1 MSRFRGFLT
10 GLWIGLLAAGLAGCM
25 GADPGNSNRLT
36 APPPSVEMSSPEDL
50 QKILLEFEDYLESTL
65 EDFAIQIKNR
75 NPTPEEEE
83 AAILWK
89 LRMSEKSE
97 GYIVR
102 QDPYHALLDI
112 WALCVRVR
120 NFLETGSGSSLFGA
134 NQELAL
140 DAAYRIE
147 RRIEMLARNHVPP
160 DRFVK
165 TRDFVHSY
173 AAENPLRGLFLEQET
188 SPMSLHQ
195 MGKGAVDFLIGIPL
209 TPFRTITKVGDTA
222 DSFREFNTI
231 ASQFT
236 RVVEGLPEKSR
247 WQLQLL
253 TLDLMR
259 NEKLTTTV
267 LALERV
273 SETSERL
280 ADMGERLPE
289 ELRETTDRLF
299 DRVDQ
304 SQPGLRATLTET
316 RETLAQAGEL
326 SVSAE
331 RILSNATEAG
341 HAWKETALAV
351 DIAARSLAAIG
362 ASDKPSDAPPSR
374 PFDITEYQRT
384 AESATI
390 LARDLET
397 VLTRLQT
404 ILESKSLPENIE
416 LATVRYQQGVATAG
430 KEVRELVDHLALR
443 AAQLLILLFVLV
455 IVGSWIV
462 RRFARTAGKEK

>member
-1 MSRFRGFLT
+1 MGGSR
-10 GLWIGLLAAGLAGCM
+10 
-25 GADPGNSNRLT
+25 DNSNLLT
-36 APPPSVEMSSPEDL
+36 APPPSAEMAFPEDL
-50 QKILLEFEDYLESTL
+50 RKILLEFEDYLEAAIDDFSL
-65 EDFAIQIKNR
+65 EIKKR
-75 NPTPEEEE
+75 NPSPEEEE

-97 GYIVR
+97 GYIIR
-102 QDPYHALLDI
+102 GDPYHALLDV

-120 NFLETGSGSSLFGA
+120 NFLETGLGSSLFGA
-134 NQELAL
+134 NQELAI

-147 RRIEMLARNHVPP
+147 RRIEMLARTHVPGE
-160 DRFVK
+160 RFVK

-173 AAENPLRGLFLEQET
+173 ADENPLRGMFLEQET
-188 SPMSLHQ
+188 SPLSLQ
-195 MGKGAVDFLIGIPL
+195 QLGKEAVDFLIGIPL
-209 TPFRTITKVGDTA
+209 TPFRAISKVGDAA
-222 DSFREFNTI
+222 DSFHEFNAI

-253 TLDLMR
+253 VLDLMR

-267 LALERV
+267 LALDRV
-273 SETSERL
+273 AKTSERV
-280 ADMGERLPE
+280 ADMGERMPE
-289 ELRETTDRLF
+289 ELRETADRLF

-331 RILSNATEAG
+331 RILNNATEAG

-362 ASDKPSDAPPSR
+362 ASDKPPDEPRSR

-384 AESATI
+384 AESATV

-397 VLTRLQT
+397 VLARLQA

-416 LATVRYQQGVATAG
+416 LANLRYQQGVTTAG
-430 KEVRELVDHLALR
+430 KEVRELMDHLTLR
-443 AAQLLILLFVLV
+443 AAQLMILLFVLV
-455 IVGSWIV
+455 VIGKWLS
-462 RRFARTAGKEK
+462 RRFAHPAKRDTR